1 MHELQGWPGCAWVM
15 GTNWNLAII
24 TVLKLLIKLDM
35 LNGVGFPLKNDLLF
49 FYQFVEQESGR
60 WGESFETNEKE
71 KTWILG
77 FVDISTKSIFPV
89 KEENKEKVGIDD
101 DRYMMW
107 NGCELCRKIKPQI
120 KPFYPKEKKSKL
132 SSFWVYIYIYIYIS
146 FINFNF
152 LINF

>member
-1 MHELQGWPGCAWVM
+1 
-15 GTNWNLAII
+15 
-24 TVLKLLIKLDM
+24 M

-101 DRYMMW
+101 DRW
-107 NGCELCRKIKPQI
+107 CETDANCAG
-120 KPFYPKEKKSKL
+120 KSNPKL
-132 SSFWVYIYIYIYIS
+132 SLFTPRRRKANSLAFGFIYIYIYI
-146 FINFNF
+146 
-152 LINF
+152 

>member
-49 FYQFVEQESGR
+49 FFYQFVEQESGR

-77 FVDISTKSIFPV
+77 FVDISTKKHISRERRKQRKGRNWWWSIYDV
-89 KEENKEKVGIDD
+89 KRMRTACAG
-101 DRYMMW
+101 
-107 NGCELCRKIKPQI
+107 
-120 KPFYPKEKKSKL
+120 KSNPKL
-132 SSFWVYIYIYIYIS
+132 SLFTPRRRKANSLAFGFIYIYI
-146 FINFNF
+146 
-152 LINF
+152 